1 MITRSKIQYTSW
13 MKVFNLKQKVEK
25 VKRRS
30 PVAAIDAL
38 GISLQA
44 IVTITITAKI
54 KYFSAAVLG
63 KRGAYNWK
71 NLNNQQMCS
80 RSCIGSIAMLLSA
93 SGPPETIR

>member
-1 MITRSKIQYTSW
+1 
-13 MKVFNLKQKVEK
+13 MKVFNLEQKVEK

-44 IVTITITAKI
+44 IVTITITAKNT
-54 KYFSAAVLG
+54 YFSAAVLG
-63 KRGAYNWK
+63 RERGAYNWK